1 MACVFHGSTVH
12 PLKLMNLLKILGKA
26 WISAIITLVSD
37 ISGLLLIPPWLVHNS
52 LVEEILR
59 HVPYSHN
66 LEITNQLLFMHL
78 VKSCEL
84 TYCTIV
90 SSWVTS
96 SSPSSEHVFIWAQK
110 LAFGTTACGDVSAT
124 SWEPLLYYALPP
136 NYLQTCY
143 LNHHLI
149 HYPIVTAT
157 RTCYLKKHPIHYPIV
172 TATGRTSSFF
182 KLEECP
188 GEFSSLFVL

>member
-1 MACVFHGSTVH
+1 MYSTGALFIH
-12 PLKLMNLLKILGKA
+12 SNW
-26 WISAIITLVSD
+26 WIYWRSQKVLD
-37 ISGLLLIPPWLVHNS
+37 ICHHHSSLRYKWSSLDSSWLVHNS

-96 SSPSSEHVFIWAQK
+96 SSPSSEHVFIWAQN
-110 LAFGTTACGDVSAT
+110 LAFGTTACGDVLAT

-149 HYPIVTAT
+149 YYPIVTAT

-172 TATGRTSSFF
+172 TTTGRTSSFF